1 MLKIRFIQ
9 LVCLLGVAG
18 LLSACG
24 GASPREQA
32 LEATVAAL
40 QTQISITPTI
50 AATATLT
57 PGPDWRTQFSGLTY
71 PPLPE
76 GWEYMGG
83 AITFSTCDPGSPCAS
98 GEETYAVADLRQINV
113 PEETAEHL
121 LLFERLVRYESDG
134 TPVWFVLDVL
144 VGSEIGGSNW
154 LWQGCRVG
162 DAPQTDDEIV
172 AFLSIILDPSSPA
185 WRANHLT
192 GRFEPISPDGL
203 TCVDENAV
211 N

>member
-9 LVCLLGVAG
+9 LVCLLGVVG

-57 PGPDWRTQFSGLTY
+57 PGPDWRSQFIGVTY

-76 GWEYMGG
+76 GWEYTGG
-83 AITFSTCDPGSPCAS
+83 AITFSNCAPGSTCAS
-98 GEETYAVADLRQINV
+98 EETYAVSALRQIHV

-134 TPVWFVLDVL
+134 TSVWTVLDVL
-144 VGSEIGGSNW
+144 VGSEIGGWNW

-162 DAPQTDDEIV
+162 DAAQTDDEIV
-172 AFLSIILDPSSPA
+172 AFAGMA